1 VAKTKIQLA
10 GLQIY
15 LLDSVTEGGEE
26 QTGAIV
32 ITGSHGGRSAARYAL
47 AYRPFLVVFNDAGIG
62 KDEAGVAGLEI
73 LEEAGIAAAAVAH
86 TSARIG
92 EARDTWENGVL
103 SRVNEAARALGL
115 RPGARVR
122 ESLLRLT
129 EGLRDPGR

>member
-1 VAKTKIQLA
+1 MAKTKIQLA

-47 AYRPFLVVFNDAGIG
+47 AYRPLLVVFNDAGIG

-73 LEEAGIAAAAVAH
+73 LEKAGIAAAAVAH

-92 EARDTWENGVL
+92 EARDTWESGVL
-103 SRVNEAARALGL
+103 SRVNEVARTLGL

-122 ESLLRLT
+122 ESLLRLA
-129 EGLRDPGR
+129 EGLRDSGR

>member
-1 VAKTKIQLA
+1 MAKTKIPLA

-32 ITGSHGGRSAARYAL
+32 VTGSHGGRSAARYAL
-47 AYRPFLVVFNDAGIG
+47 AYRPLLVVFNDAGIG
-62 KDEAGVAGLEI
+62 KDEAGVAGLVI
-73 LEEAGIAAAAVAH
+73 LEQAGIAAAAVAH

-103 SRVNEAARALGL
+103 SRVNEAASALGL
-115 RPGARVR
+115 RPGARLR
-122 ESLLRLT
+122 ESLSRLA
-129 EGLRDPGR
+129 EGLRDPGQ

>member
-1 VAKTKIQLA
+1 MAKTKIQLA
-10 GLQIY
+10 GLAID

-32 ITGSHGGRSAARYAL
+32 VTGSHGGRSAARYAL
-47 AYRPFLVVFNDAGIG
+47 AYRPLLVVFNDAGIG

-92 EARDTWENGVL
+92 EARDTWESGVL
-103 SRVNEAARALGL
+103 SRVNEVARALGL

-122 ESLLRLT
+122 ESLLRLA
-129 EGLRDPGR
+129 EGLRDSGR

>member
-10 GLQIY
+10 GLAID

-32 ITGSHGGRSAARYAL
+32 VTGSHGGRSAARYAL
-47 AYRPFLVVFNDAGIG
+47 AYRPLLVVFNDAGIG

-92 EARDTWENGVL
+92 EARDTWESGVL
-103 SRVNEAARALGL
+103 SRVNEVARALGL

-122 ESLLRLT
+122 ESLLRLA
-129 EGLRDPGR
+129 EGLRDSGR